1 MSLLWRTTR
10 EQMNLSPEQLRQL
23 AKKYVEGNASEEEA
37 ALLHQWYDSVNAGDT
52 ETVLTEAPETR
63 DQFSLSVWMELKK
76 VMAAEKQRA
85 RSSRSA
91 YPLWRRA
98 AAAVLLLVAG
108 YAGFHY
114 WQESIAGHLPD
125 KNTAAP
131 LVAGDVT
138 APAHTKA
145 VLTLA
150 NGQQVILDSISSGY
164 ISRQGNA
171 RVEKTSTGQIA
182 YTVENSTADIQ
193 YNTLTVPRGSRAASI
208 ILADGTKV
216 WLNVASSITYPTAF
230 AGKERSVKITGE
242 AYFEVASNPA
252 MPFIVTQPNT
262 AARIQV
268 LGTHFNVNAY
278 DGEPGMK
285 VTLLEGSVKV
295 SKNDRLPAT
304 VLTPGQQALVA
315 ENAIT
320 VTKNVAVDEVVAW
333 KAGLFIF
340 NKTDIRSMMRQA
352 ERWYD
357 IIASYPNGAPAD
369 EFSGSLS
376 RNVNLSQFLKI
387 MEYSDIKIKITGK
400 NVIINP

>member
-1 MSLLWRTTR
+1 
-10 EQMNLSPEQLRQL
+10 MNLSPEQLRQL
-23 AKKYVEGNASEEEA
+23 AQKYVEGTANEEEA
-37 ALLHQWYDSVNAGDT
+37 ALLHQWYDAVNAGDT
-52 ETVLTEAPETR
+52 EVIVTEAPETR
-63 DQFSLSVWMELKK
+63 DQFSSSVWAALKK
-76 VMAAEKQRA
+76 MMVEEKRRG
-85 RSSRSA
+85 RSVT
-91 YPLWRRA
+91 YPLWWRM
-98 AAAVLLLVAG
+98 AAAVLLLVIG
-108 YAGFHY
+108 YAGFRY
-114 WQESIAGHLPD
+114 WQGSATHYLLNE
-125 KNTAAP
+125 NVAAP
-131 LVAGDVT
+131 LISGDVT

-145 VLTLA
+145 ILTLA
-150 NGQQVILDSISSGY
+150 NGQQVILDSISGGY

-182 YTVENSTADIQ
+182 YTAETRTSDIQ
-193 YNTLTVPRGSRAASI
+193 YNTLTVPRGSKAASL

-242 AYFEVASNPA
+242 AYFEVAPDPA
-252 MPFIVTQPNT
+252 MPFIVTQPNSP
-262 AARIQV
+262 ARVQV

-278 DGEPGMK
+278 DGEPGIK

-295 SKNDRLPAT
+295 SKDDKLPPAI
-304 VLTPGQQALVA
+304 LTPGQQALVTG
-315 ENAIT
+315 NAIT
-320 VTKNVAVDEVVAW
+320 VTRDVAVEEVVAW
-333 KAGLFIF
+333 KAGLFVF
-340 NKTDIRSMMRQA
+340 NNTDIRSMMRQA

-357 IIASYPNGAPAD
+357 IIASYPNGAPPD